1 MKTLLLI
8 GILAVAPTLVW
19 AQQPVPATEL
29 READVLFSKRT
40 WRIIDLREKKNKIAV
55 WPGNPLNKI
64 LYEAVR
70 TGQLKPYRSDSLR
83 SVFDIEEFMKL
94 CSTVEYIETPI
105 DPNDPTITRLDTI
118 TTEFDAEQNIK
129 QLVLMEDWYFDKKRS
144 TQIVRIIAIAPLYR
158 NKVAGID
165 LGLQPLCWLKFDDRF
180 NKEKDCR
187 DVLVSQYMFNAQN
200 SHSKF
205 SYDDWFTQRLFNSY
219 VIKVANLYDVSILKD
234 PEYKRGGFEALI
246 EAERIRQQM
255 GEQEGNVFED

>member
-8 GILAVAPTLVW
+8 GILAMAPALVW

-94 CSTVEYIETPI
+94 GSTVEYIETPI

-129 QLVLMEDWYFDKKRS
+129 QFLDM
-144 TQIVRIIAIAPLYR
+144 Q
-158 NKVAGID
+158 
-165 LGLQPLCWLKFDDRF
+165 
-180 NKEKDCR
+180 
-187 DVLVSQYMFNAQN
+187 
-200 SHSKF
+200 
-205 SYDDWFTQRLFNSY
+205 LF
-219 VIKVANLYDVSILKD
+219 
-234 PEYKRGGFEALI
+234 R
-246 EAERIRQQM
+246 
-255 GEQEGNVFED
+255 